1 MSAEV
6 GRTGPGLSE
15 EAVPTPS
22 RESAAAPAGE
32 SALPD
37 HRRVLAAAI
46 EEIGGSPRQGQL
58 EMADAVNRAMEEKI
72 HLLVQAGTGTGKSLG
87 YLAPALARAVREKIT
102 VVVATATLALQA
114 QLAHKDIPAA
124 VKAAEKVLPRTPR
137 TAVLKGRSN
146 HACLYRIRGGVRPDQ
161 DALLTGGEL
170 AAAPAGGNADPDS
183 RLGAEVLMLREW
195 AEDQAERNLL
205 GDRDDAPDH
214 SPKAWAQ
221 VSVPA
226 RECLGTRCKYA
237 AECLFE
243 AARERARQ
251 ADLVVTNHA
260 LLAIDALT
268 DGNVLPEHDVV
279 IIDEAHEVV
288 DRFTGAASAMLT
300 PALITGV
307 AKRAARWLDDDLGG
321 DLLDQAELLR
331 EALETTEPGR
341 VTDPEASLIVAAQS
355 LRDLS
360 RAAVSALGKRDEGEE
375 KGGDPE
381 RTQAQGAMREI
392 FEVAERIAALAAAD
406 VVWISESEY
415 AGRAAQ
421 VAPLKVAGL
430 LRSSILKET
439 TTILTSATLKI
450 GGEFTSAARDV
461 GLQPSERVDDTP
473 EILNTEM
480 AWRGIDVG
488 SPFDY
493 HSQGI
498 LYVGRSLP
506 RPRRDGIGEEAMEDL
521 AELVWAAGGRT
532 LGLFASH
539 RNAVRAAEQLRRSLP
554 KIPVLC
560 QGEGHL
566 AGLTRQFIEDP
577 RTCLFG
583 TLSLWQGVDVP
594 GDTCRLVVIDKIP
607 FPRPDDPLMQ
617 ARSQAVQEAGGNG
630 FMTVSAGHAALLL
643 AQGSG
648 RLIRSATDRGV
659 VAVLDPRLVTARY
672 GSFLRASM
680 PGFWTTTD
688 REVAIGALKRLG

>member
-1 MSAEV
+1 MSAATPAAEHSDPAY
-6 GRTGPGLSE
+6 RQLLDA
-15 EAVPTPS
+15 AV
-22 RESAAAPAGE
+22 AG
-32 SALPD
+32 
-37 HRRVLAAAI
+37 
-46 EEIGGSPRQGQL
+46 IGGSPRTGQL
-58 EMADAVNRAMEEKI
+58 RMAEAVDRAIDEKI

-87 YLAPALARAVREKIT
+87 YLAPALARAVRDDVT

-124 VKAAEKVLPRTPR
+124 VRAAEKVLTRTPR

-146 HACLYRIRGGVRPDQ
+146 HACLLKVREGVRPDQ
-161 DALLTGGEL
+161 DALVSGGEL
-170 AAAPAGGNADPDS
+170 VSHDDSSAGRSAGAVDPES
-183 RLGAEVLMLREW
+183 RLGAEVVMLREW
-195 AEDQAERNLL
+195 AEDQAGRSLL

-214 SPKAWAQ
+214 SPRAWSQ

-226 RECLGTRCKYA
+226 RECLGNRCPYVE
-237 AECLFE
+237 ECLFE
-243 AARERARQ
+243 KAREKARQ
-251 ADLVVTNHA
+251 ADLIVTNHA
-260 LLAIDALT
+260 LLAIDALN
-268 DGNVLPEHDVV
+268 DGSVLPEHEVV

-288 DRFTGAASAMLT
+288 DRFTGAASALLT
-300 PALITGV
+300 PTLVTAVGR
-307 AKRAARWLDDDLGG
+307 RAATWLDDDLAA
-321 DLLDQAELLR
+321 DLLGQADLLHD
-331 EALETTEPGR
+331 ALEATEPGR
-341 VTDPEASLIVAAQS
+341 VTDPGAGLIAAAQS
-355 LRDLS
+355 LRDLARS
-360 RAAVSALGKRDEGEE
+360 AVSALGRRDDGEE
-375 KGGDPE
+375 AGGDPE
-381 RTQAQGAMREI
+381 RVQAQGAVREV
-392 FEVAERIAALAAAD
+392 FEVAERIAALSAAD

-415 AGRAAQ
+415 TGRAAQ

-430 LRSSILKET
+430 LRSSVLAGA
-439 TTILTSATLKI
+439 TTILTSATLRI

-461 GLQPSERVDDTP
+461 GLQPGERVDDTP
-473 EILNTEM
+473 EILQTEM

-498 LYVGRSLP
+498 LYVGRDLP
-506 RPRRDGIGEEAMEDL
+506 KPSRDGIGEEALEDL

-532 LGLFASH
+532 LGLFASQ
-539 RNAVRAAEQLRRSLP
+539 RNAVRAAEQLRKSLP
-554 KIPVLC
+554 RIPVLC

-577 RTCLFG
+577 ATCLFG

-594 GDTCRLVVIDKIP
+594 GDTCRLVIIDKIP

-617 ARSQAVQEAGGNG
+617 ARSQAVAQAGGNG

-648 RLIRSATDRGV
+648 RLIRRAEDRGV

-680 PGFWTTTD
+680 PPFWTTTD
-688 REVAIGALKRLG
+688 REVAIGALKRLS

>member
-1 MSAEV
+1 M
-6 GRTGPGLSE
+6 
-15 EAVPTPS
+15 
-22 RESAAAPAGE
+22 
-32 SALPD
+32 
-37 HRRVLAAAI
+37 LAAAI
-46 EEIGGSPRQGQL
+46 EEIGGSPRRGQL
-58 EMADAVNRAMEEKI
+58 EMADAVDRAMEEKI

-87 YLAPALARAVREKIT
+87 YLAPALARAVRHDTT
-102 VVVATATLALQA
+102 VVVATATLALQS

-146 HACLYRIRGGVRPDQ
+146 HACLYRVRDGARPDQ
-161 DALLTGGEL
+161 DALLTGEEL
-170 AAAPAGGNADPDS
+170 AAAPAADRAGGSADPDPDS
-183 RLGAEVLMLREW
+183 RIGAEVVMLREW
-195 AEDQAERNLL
+195 AEKQVEGDLL

-226 RECLGTRCKYA
+226 RECLGTHCRYA
-237 AECLFE
+237 EECLFE
-243 AARERARQ
+243 AAREQARR

-260 LLAIDALT
+260 LLAIDALN
-268 DGNVLPEHDVV
+268 DGNVLPEHEVV

-300 PALITGV
+300 PTLVSSI
-307 AKRAARWLDDDLGG
+307 AKRATSWLDDDLAG

-331 EALETTEPGR
+331 EALEATEPGR
-341 VTDPEASLIVAAQS
+341 VTDPEASLVVAARS

-360 RAAVSALGKRDEGEE
+360 RAAVSALGRRDEGEDKE
-375 KGGDPE
+375 DPE
-381 RTQAQGAMREI
+381 RTQAQAAMREV
-392 FEVAERIAALAAAD
+392 FEVSERIAALAAAD

-415 AGRAAQ
+415 TGRAAQ

-430 LRSSILKET
+430 LRSSVLSEA

-473 EILNTEM
+473 EILDTGM

-506 RPRRDGIGEEAMEDL
+506 RPRRDGIGEEALEDL

-532 LGLFASH
+532 LGLFASQ

-566 AGLTRQFIEDP
+566 AGLTRQFVGDP

-617 ARSQAVQEAGGNG
+617 ARSQAVQDAGGNG

-688 REVAIGALKRLG
+688 REVAIGALRRLDS

>member
-1 MSAEV
+1 MS
-6 GRTGPGLSE
+6 P
-15 EAVPTPS
+15 VPAH
-22 RESAAAPAGE
+22 R
-32 SALPD
+32 AL
-37 HRRVLAAAI
+37 LAAAV
-46 EEIGGSPRQGQL
+46 EAIGGSPRPGQL
-58 EMADAVNRAMEEKI
+58 EMADAVDRAMDEGI

-87 YLAPALARAVREKIT
+87 YLAPALARAVDHDTRVI
-102 VVVATATLALQA
+102 VATATLALQA

-124 VKAAEKVLPRTPR
+124 LKAAAATLKRTPR

-146 HACLYRIRGGVRPDQ
+146 HACLYRVRDGVRPDQ
-161 DALLTGGEL
+161 DALLTGGQL
-170 AAAPAGGNADPDS
+170 TADQSAAGDPDS
-183 RLGAEVLMLREW
+183 RLGAEVVMLREW
-195 AEDQAERNLL
+195 AEDQADRGLL

-214 SPKAWAQ
+214 SPRAWSQ

-226 RECLGTRCKYA
+226 RECLGTRCPFA
-237 AECLFE
+237 EECLFE
-243 AARERARQ
+243 VARQKARE

-260 LLAIDALT
+260 LLAIDALN
-268 DGNVLPEHDVV
+268 DGNVLPEHEVV

-288 DRFTGAASAMLT
+288 DRFTGAASALLT
-300 PALITGV
+300 PTLVTAV
-307 AKRAARWLDDDLGG
+307 AKRAASWLDDNLAA
-321 DLLDQAELLR
+321 DLLDQADTLH
-331 EALETTEPGR
+331 EALEATEPGR
-341 VTDPEASLIVAAQS
+341 VTDPGASLIVAAQS

-360 RAAVSALGKRDEGEE
+360 RSAVSALGRRDEGEE
-375 KGGDPE
+375 AGADAE
-381 RTQAQGAMREI
+381 RTQAQGAMREV
-392 FEVAERIAALAAAD
+392 FEVAERIAALATAD

-415 AGRAAQ
+415 TGRAAQ

-430 LRSSILKET
+430 LRANVLSSA

-461 GLQPSERVDDTP
+461 GLQPGERVDDTP
-473 EILNTEM
+473 EVLDTEM
-480 AWRGIDVG
+480 AWRGVDVG

-493 HSQGI
+493 RSQGI
-498 LYVGRSLP
+498 LYVGRDLP
-506 RPRRDGIGEEAMEDL
+506 RPRRDGIAEEVLDDL

-532 LGLFASH
+532 LGLFASQ
-539 RNAVRAAEQLRRSLP
+539 RNAVRAAEHLRHALP
-554 KIPVLC
+554 KVPVLC

-566 AGLTRQFIEDP
+566 AGLTRQFIDDP
-577 RTCLFG
+577 ATCLFG

-607 FPRPDDPLMQ
+607 FPRPDDPLTQ

-648 RLIRSATDRGV
+648 RLIRRADDKGV

-688 REVAIGALKRLG
+688 REVAIGALKRLS